1 MNAAVVV
8 TITAET
14 TDNGKGPLK
23 EGADTAGVARTQAAA
38 VTVAVTVAATAA
50 VTTGTTDVPFN

>member
-38 VTVAVTVAATAA
+38 VTVAVTVA